1 MLSIPACALAGF
13 FKGFR
18 IMNGQSDSTPKPRKE
33 PHEEWREA
41 LLRAWRSRR
50 GYARPQDAA
59 HTVSDEGFLYDD
71 A

>member
-1 MLSIPACALAGF
+1 
-13 FKGFR
+13 
-18 IMNGQSDSTPKPRKE
+18 MNVQSDSTPKPRKE

-50 GYARPQDAA
+50 GYARQQDAA